1 MSWRERKDEFTHIYI
16 SIDKRRSQNL
26 KAVPQSFMEVFKVDD
41 VTANDVMQKKQRI
54 LRKEKLQISHSN
66 QYCLI
71 NIFSIKLLKTTRNLV
86 FSSKGITSQFQYF
99 LEWNLYDDFTVQSS
113 N

>member
-41 VTANDVMQKKQRI
+41 VTANA
-54 LRKEKLQISHSN
+54 E
-66 QYCLI
+66 
-71 NIFSIKLLKTTRNLV
+71 KTTYLKKR
-86 FSSKGITSQFQYF
+86 KTT
-99 LEWNLYDDFTVQSS
+99 DFP
-113 N
+113 